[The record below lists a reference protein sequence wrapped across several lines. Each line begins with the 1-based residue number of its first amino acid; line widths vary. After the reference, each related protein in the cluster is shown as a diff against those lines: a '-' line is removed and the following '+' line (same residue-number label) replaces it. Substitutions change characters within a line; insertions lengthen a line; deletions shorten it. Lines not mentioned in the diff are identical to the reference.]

1 MEWKQKKIINLLNN
15 SGNDQSKFAAKNGM
29 LWTIKQQLKINTMK
43 TIILTLK
50 QTPLNQVFDQSDV
63 YTLVAAD
70 IMVAG
75 AWCCS

>member
-1 MEWKQKKIINLLNN
+1 
-15 SGNDQSKFAAKNGM
+15 M
-29 LWTIKQQLKINTMK
+29 LWTIKQQLKINAMK

-75 AWCCS
+75 A